1 MGLQIIP
8 ICLERS
14 EVSRAIVQSLKGFF
28 ERREIACIAWLI
40 VGREKTILL
49 DSGPNHVG

>member
-8 ICLERS
+8 ICLDRS

-28 ERREIACIAWLI
+28 ERKEIACIAWLI
-40 VGREKTILL
+40 IGGEKTILV
-49 DSGPNHVG
+49 DSGPKHQ